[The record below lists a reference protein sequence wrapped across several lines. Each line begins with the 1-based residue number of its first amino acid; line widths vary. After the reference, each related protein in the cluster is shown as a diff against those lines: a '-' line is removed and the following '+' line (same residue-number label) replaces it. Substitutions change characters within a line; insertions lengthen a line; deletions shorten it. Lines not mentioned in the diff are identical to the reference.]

1 MKRVLVKR
9 IGFRS
14 YPFLESVCFY
24 PTSPRVS
31 RINPNIGMK
40 YNDIPHSSSQ
50 YNPAALSKASRSVSR
65 LCSVNW
71 TILVFIC
78 LILQLRKL
86 TRPARWPVY
95 LSQNATVR
103 SNPWAQPSVLT
114 HVSPVI
120 SLGIQYFMAA
130 LGLPEER
137 LQPLLNSFRS

>member
-9 IGFRS
+9 IGCIS
-14 YPFLESVCFY
+14 YPFLETVCFY
-24 PTSPRVS
+24 PTSPCVS
-31 RINPNIGMK
+31 HINPNVGMK
-40 YNDIPHSSSQ
+40 YDDIPHSSSQ
-50 YNPAALSKASRSVSR
+50 YNLAALSKASRSVSR
-65 LCSVNW
+65 LCSINW

-86 TRPARWPVY
+86 TRPARWPFN

-103 SNPWAQPSVLT
+103 SNLWAQLSVLT

-120 SLGIQYFMAA
+120 SLGIQYLRAA

-137 LQPLLNSFRS
+137 LQPLLNSFCS